1 MIHDVNGNKRQA
13 SRAGMSGGSLRSCRF
28 LLPESSF
35 LLFLLPQVPFSEFY
49 FLGWSYQEVT
59 IWVLMTIMLCLVELL
74 LERLTIQSF
83 QLLSGCCEFCFVF
96 SHDTSVCQNQ
106 GQKNLITD
114 IGSEYHCL
122 QSAFRGPLLSLKFSD
137 KG

>member
-1 MIHDVNGNKRQA
+1 MSWVLGAVLPTHCACATGHVMSGNSKSYFLCRSEVEPLA
-13 SRAGMSGGSLRSCRF
+13 MSGGSLRSCRF

-83 QLLSGCCEFCFVF
+83 QLLSGCCKFCFVF
-96 SHDTSVCQNQ
+96 SHDTSVC
-106 GQKNLITD
+106 
-114 IGSEYHCL
+114 
-122 QSAFRGPLLSLKFSD
+122 
-137 KG
+137 